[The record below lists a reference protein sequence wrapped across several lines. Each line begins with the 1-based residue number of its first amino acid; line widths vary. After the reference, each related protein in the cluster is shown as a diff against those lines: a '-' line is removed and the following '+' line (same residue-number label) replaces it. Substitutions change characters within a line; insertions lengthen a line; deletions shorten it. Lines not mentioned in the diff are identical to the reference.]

1 MLLAQIGR
9 RMEPETL
16 LLGPNDWV
24 PNNPRLPVLL
34 YRGVLQGAEADQ
46 TAASL
51 EALFDRNDWPPQW
64 RNGIFSYHH
73 YHSTTHEVLG
83 VAAGSARLA
92 LGGPRGREVDV
103 EAGDVA
109 LLPVGTGHCKLRGS
123 ADFLV
128 VGAYPPGAQWDICRE
143 APTPAMKER
152 MARLSVPKSD
162 PVGGETGPLL
172 RLWKHRQAGEAS
184 NN

>member
-1 MLLAQIGR
+1 MK
-9 RMEPETL
+9 PETL

-24 PNNPRLPVLL
+24 PNNPRLPVVL
-34 YRGVLQGAEADQ
+34 YRGVLQGAEAKK

-51 EALFDRNDWPPQW
+51 ETLFDRNDWPPQW

-83 VAAGSARLA
+83 VAAGSARLV
-92 LGGPRGREVDV
+92 LGGPGGREVDV

-109 LLPVGTGHCKLRGS
+109 LLPVGTGHCKLGGS

-128 VGAYPPGAQWDICRE
+128 VGAYPPGAQWDMCRE
-143 APTPAMKER
+143 APTLAMNER

-172 RLWKHRQAGEAS
+172 RLWKSRQLGEGS
-184 NN
+184 N